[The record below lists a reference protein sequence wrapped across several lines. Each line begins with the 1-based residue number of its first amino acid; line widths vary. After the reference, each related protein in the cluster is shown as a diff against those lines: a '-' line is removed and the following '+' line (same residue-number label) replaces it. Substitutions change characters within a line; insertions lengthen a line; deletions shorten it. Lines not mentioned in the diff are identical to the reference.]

1 MHFSNTYLPKAS
13 RFRTWMRKQGPVAR
27 PLYRRFL
34 LHQLGRHRRMEVGVS
49 RLVDVKP
56 AELRELGAD
65 GLHRHEE
72 LEARKLSVPA
82 REEIDVARA
91 LDRLAAGDEVA
102 LSALPL
108 GIALQAL
115 KALARR
121 AVEAGARLYEGV
133 TVTGMDLDSL
143 QGDRAVCRVLAA
155 MGGQVR
161 TAADRVTVR
170 PGPRV
175 PTRMDARDIPDLV
188 PVLAAVAA
196 ATPGVTEIT
205 GAARLRLKE
214 SDRLETTARM
224 LSGLGGQVEETADGL
239 LIRGRSHLSGGQ
251 VDAAGDHR
259 IAMAAAVASGA
270 CTGPV
275 TITGAQ
281 AVEKS
286 YPTFWA
292 ELRSLGKQVEETPVG
307 P

>member
-1 MHFSNTYLPKAS
+1 MRSPSAVSSTCPPKPFS
-13 RFRTWMRKQGPVAR
+13 
-27 PLYRRFL
+27 
-34 LHQLGRHRRMEVGVS
+34 
-49 RLVDVKP
+49 
-56 AELRELGAD
+56 
-65 GLHRHEE
+65 
-72 LEARKLSVPA
+72 
-82 REEIDVARA
+82 I
-91 LDRLAAGDEVA
+91 
-102 LSALPL
+102 
-108 GIALQAL
+108 
-115 KALARR
+115 R
-121 AVEAGARLYEGV
+121 AVVSSRSDSFSRSRAAPVISV
-133 TVTGMDLDSL
+133 T
-143 QGDRAVCRVLAA
+143 
-155 MGGQVR
+155 
-161 TAADRVTVR
+161 
-170 PGPRV
+170 PG
-175 PTRMDARDIPDLV
+175 
-188 PVLAAVAA
+188 VAA

-224 LSGLGGQVEETADGL
+224 LNGLGGQVEETADGL

>member
-1 MHFSNTYLPKAS
+1 
-13 RFRTWMRKQGPVAR
+13 MRPPGSAW
-27 PLYRRFL
+27 
-34 LHQLGRHRRMEVGVS
+34 
-49 RLVDVKP
+49 
-56 AELRELGAD
+56 
-65 GLHRHEE
+65 
-72 LEARKLSVPA
+72 
-82 REEIDVARA
+82 
-91 LDRLAAGDEVA
+91 AGW
-102 LSALPL
+102 
-108 GIALQAL
+108 
-115 KALARR
+115 
-121 AVEAGARLYEGV
+121 
-133 TVTGMDLDSL
+133 
-143 QGDRAVCRVLAA
+143 GDRAVCRVLAA